1 MTLRSLSLSP
11 MLEVL
16 ESDLRMVSYNALGD
30 VLVRMPDQQV
40 STVED
45 NLISDKISAS
55 SSSGDVQHE
64 RKSKRKQDQVVLKSD
79 SEHEDETS
87 SEEEEE
93 EEQGSESESEN
104 PSNKQLEEKNTMG
117 TKHNESKVVVLS
129 SSEDETS
136 SAEQMTM
143 NDHHTKKTISSTNV
157 QKALWRRVK
166 DSMQLSIS
174 VNESQL
180 YDKARRLKSCYLK
193 RLRSN
198 NFSMND
204 QEKKVYELSDKI
216 WGKDEK
222 AKLKA
227 EPKDNEQKPTLLEQ
241 PHAKKAKM
249 HNVKRVEKGN
259 EKKPVQENKEK
270 KRTLEMKKVKNKIE
284 LYTEYKRKYDI
295 FMTQVANMKDND
307 FPVDLA
313 MELVRASKKLDLE
326 KRWKHV
332 RYLLIEICKR
342 RTRLIHETLEEVPSP
357 SHSN

>member
-1 MTLRSLSLSP
+1 
-11 MLEVL
+11 
-16 ESDLRMVSYNALGD
+16 MVSYNALGD
-30 VLVRMPDQQV
+30 VLVRRP
-40 STVED
+40 VED
-45 NLISDKISAS
+45 NLILDKISAS

-64 RKSKRKQDQVVLKSD
+64 RKSKRKQDQAVLKSD
-79 SEHEDETS
+79 SEYEDETS
-87 SEEEEE
+87 SEEE

-104 PSNKQLEEKNTMG
+104 PSNKQLEKKNTMG
-117 TKHNESKVVVLS
+117 TKHNESKAS

-157 QKALWRRVK
+157 QKVLWRRVK

-180 YDKARRLKSCYLK
+180 YDKARRLKS
-193 RLRSN
+193 S
-198 NFSMND
+198 
-204 QEKKVYELSDKI
+204 
-216 WGKDEK
+216 
-222 AKLKA
+222 
-227 EPKDNEQKPTLLEQ
+227 EPKDNEQKPKLLEQ

-270 KRTLEMKKVKNKIE
+270 KRALALEMKKVKNKIE

-295 FMTQVANMKDND
+295 FMTQVAKMKDND
-307 FPVDLA
+307 FPIDLA
-313 MELVRASKKLDLE
+313 MELVRASEKLDLE

-332 RYLLIEICKR
+332 RYLLIEIYKR
-342 RTRLIHETLEEVPSP
+342 RIR
-357 SHSN
+357 